1 MKRIF
6 GILVLLGFSPVVLFV
21 LSGPPTLSGAAYVLA
36 PMVLAA
42 SLVASRQWARRL
54 AIAGAALLLVP
65 VGARLLTT
73 KKAGDVR
80 AIDRVVDERDVAV
93 NAARAIAYTHFMSD
107 PDVPELPAAM
117 RAAYDDMDR
126 EEGSLPSPFVATYL
140 GLEGPGATDTIE
152 LMRDGDAAVVF
163 LHGSAGNFTMS
174 CWLFAR
180 AAARAGMSTACPS
193 TSWAGAWWTHAN
205 ERIVRDTIASL
216 HARGK
221 TRIYLAGLSNGGIG
235 ASRLAPRLAG
245 EIDGLVLVSG
255 AAPDA
260 GAPGVSTLVI
270 QGRVDGQVSTPMVR
284 AYATRVGAKYVELDA
299 GHFALLVERE
309 RAEAAITDWLTRAR
323 GEPRSRPSSGIARE

>member
-21 LSGPPTLSGAAYVLA
+21 LSEPPTLSGAAYVLA

-42 SLVASRQWARRL
+42 SLVVSHTWARRV
-54 AIAGAALLLVP
+54 AIAGACLVVVP
-65 VGARLLTT
+65 IGVRLVTT
-73 KKAGDVR
+73 KKAGEVR
-80 AIDRVVDERDVAV
+80 AIDRVVDERDLAV
-93 NAARAIAYTHFMSD
+93 NAARAMAYTHFMSD

-117 RAAYDDMDR
+117 RAAYDEMDR

-140 GLEGPGATDTIE
+140 GLQAPKASDTIE

-193 TSWAGAWWTHAN
+193 TSWVGDWWTHAN

-216 HARGK
+216 RARGK
-221 TRIYLAGLSNGGIG
+221 TRIFLAGLSNGGIG

-260 GAPGVSTLVI
+260 GAPGVPTLVV

-284 AYATRVGAKYVELDA
+284 GYASRVGAKYVELEA

-309 RAEAAITDWLTRAR
+309 RAGGAITDWLTRASANR
-323 GEPRSRPSSGIARE
+323 RVQARRDRAP